1 MQSIYTPVKWPGTSD
16 LRTWETTDSSTPSYN
31 ARMKSSL
38 QLLLVLAVS
47 ASVVA
52 QTRTPSPL
60 GVLVKPPQPIQL
72 PANIRSQLPGKA
84 KVRLDASTHLAPGG
98 ETTLVYDLGEFGT
111 DAHIAVIKNGKRVA
125 DLHPA
130 DAEDYIFIQA
140 AESQEP
146 DGQHVLIFA
155 FQSLGDG
162 SGTMFALITEKD
174 GNYRIAW
181 TEETEQGSFKEIG
194 SGKVELWNG
203 KGDGS
208 CVWCDEHYTV
218 TTYVWRDG
226 TLHALE
232 HHVAPRAMSPYQVSV
247 VAIVLAK

>member
-1 MQSIYTPVKWPGTSD
+1 
-16 LRTWETTDSSTPSYN
+16 
-31 ARMKSSL
+31 MKSSL
-38 QLLLVLAVS
+38 PFLLVLAVS
-47 ASVVA
+47 ASLVA

-60 GVLVKPPQPIQL
+60 GVLVRPSQPIQV
-72 PANIRSQLPGKA
+72 PANLRAQIPKNA
-84 KVRLDASTHLAPGG
+84 KVRLDASTHLAHGG

-111 DAHIAVIKNGKRVA
+111 DAHIALFQNGKRVA
-125 DLHPA
+125 DLHPE

-181 TEETEQGSFKEIG
+181 TQETEQGSFKEIG
-194 SGKVELWNG
+194 GGKVELWNG

-218 TTYVWRDG
+218 TTYVWSNG
-226 TLHALE
+226 TLHAIE
-232 HHVAPRAMSPYQVSV
+232 HHLAPRAMSPYQVSA